1 LTLGRIA
8 AQAHLSE
15 RTLVRKFR
23 AATGTSVLGWVIRE
37 RLNRAKALL
46 EATDFPV
53 GEVAVMS
60 GFGSTESMRRQFEKS
75 VGTSAGAYRRTF
87 RTGQREGR
95 AAS

>member
-1 LTLGRIA
+1 MLGRIA

-75 VGTSAGAYRRTF
+75 VGISVGAYRRTF

-95 AAS
+95 AAG